1 MFRVLKPT
9 SNVPRIPLQME
20 KYLKVR
26 DVYRKTTALATSSVN
41 RSNSDRSGLRGE
53 NYETDETVLQYF
65 SAKSTIVLRLVSRH
79 AVKTSL
85 YDLSGCILTKKSK
98 EKKSFPSAQ

>member
-1 MFRVLKPT
+1 
-9 SNVPRIPLQME
+9 ME
-20 KYLKVR
+20 NYLKVR
-26 DVYRKTTALATSSVN
+26 DVYRKTTVLATSSVN

-53 NYETDETVLQYF
+53 NYKTDETVLQYI

-85 YDLSGCILTKKSK
+85 YDLSGCILTKKV
-98 EKKSFPSAQ
+98 KKKVLPLSTMIIKRNFSDTMKQMADC